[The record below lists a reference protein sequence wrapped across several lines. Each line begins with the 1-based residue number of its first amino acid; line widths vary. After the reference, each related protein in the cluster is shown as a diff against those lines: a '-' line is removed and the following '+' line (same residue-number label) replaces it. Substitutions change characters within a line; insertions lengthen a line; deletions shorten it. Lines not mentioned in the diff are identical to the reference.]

1 MKALYKQL
9 KMQYI
14 INPRSALYLQQRGGG
29 GEDGQKQASPPKLRL
44 GDGIEFARVNTG
56 SFMRGE

>member
-14 INPRSALYLQQRGGG
+14 INPRSALCLQQRGGG
-29 GEDGQKQASPPKLRL
+29 GEDGLKNKLRL
-44 GDGIEFARVNTG
+44 PPNSDWVMELSSHEKIQGA
-56 SFMRGE
+56 S